1 MIAKTWRHLVSD
13 SQLRWIGP
21 EKGVIHL
28 ATGAVVNA
36 LWDMWAKSLKKPV
49 WQLVADMTPEEYV
62 RCIDFRYIT
71 DAVTREEAVAML
83 AEMAKT
89 KADRLEHVKEH
100 RAVPA
105 YTTSAG

>member
-1 MIAKTWRHLVSD
+1 M
-13 SQLRWIGP
+13 
-21 EKGVIHL
+21 
-28 ATGAVVNA
+28 
-36 LWDMWAKSLKKPV
+36 

-71 DAVTREEAVAML
+71 EAITPEEATALL

-89 KADRLEHVKEH
+89 KDERLKEVKEH